1 MGGILFMERND
12 DIKMAELIKEHEK
25 IVSEF
30 TQELRAGL
38 DEKKITIDGIEMLLL
53 KTLEA
58 VKRSFVVA
66 TEDIMSESGK
76 KN

>member
-1 MGGILFMERND
+1 MERND